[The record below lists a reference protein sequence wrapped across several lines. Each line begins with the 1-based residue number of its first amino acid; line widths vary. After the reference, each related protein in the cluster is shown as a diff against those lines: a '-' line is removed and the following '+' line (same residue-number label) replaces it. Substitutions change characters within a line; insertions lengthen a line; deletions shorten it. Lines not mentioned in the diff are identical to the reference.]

1 MFIFLMALELMLRVK
16 GMYVTSNE
24 KAMNMYMYRYRTSTP
39 TNVHSWKKN
48 ERVNYHQAEFSYI
61 NQCNEFG
68 VREFP
73 LDSFLKDTSTVKI
86 LCLGDSFTE
95 GDGAPYDSSWVRRVE
110 YLANQNH
117 KKNYA
122 FFNAGVCGSDV
133 FFNHQWLKTD
143 VAQLKPQVVIECINT
158 SDIDDV
164 IWRGGAERFNNDGT
178 TKGKVG
184 PRWEF
189 FYKFSHLF
197 RAFVHEALKYN
208 TNLTK
213 PSQEAEAILRIKEEL
228 NRNATYCQQQ
238 GIVYKVFLQPCPHE
252 IRDSSTANK
261 QFFSQLSTLPF
272 VVNLTQ
278 PLMAKLTPQNINQYS
293 WPINGHYN
301 SLGYQILGDVI
312 YDEAISKI
320 IKPTH

>member
-1 MFIFLMALELMLRVK
+1 
-16 GMYVTSNE
+16 MYVTSNE

-73 LDSFLKDTSTVKI
+73 LDSFLKDTTTVKI

-122 FFNAGVCGSDV
+122 FFNAGVCGSDI

-143 VAQLKPQVVIECINT
+143 VAKLKPQVVIECINT

-164 IWRGGAERFNNDGT
+164 IWRGGAERFNTDGT

-228 NRNATYCQQQ
+228 NRNATYCKQQ
-238 GIVYKVFLQPCPHE
+238 GILYKVFLQPCPHE

-261 QFFSQLSTLPF
+261 QFFSQLSILPF

-278 PLMAKLTPQNINQYS
+278 PLMSKLTPQNINQYS

-301 SLGYQILGDVI
+301 SFGYQILGDVI
-312 YDEAISKI
+312 YNEAISKI